1 MTVAQKLDA
10 RSLDCP
16 IPVVRTK
23 KALESMEEGE
33 LTVLIERPDGCENVR
48 RFAESQGCKVTVDEK
63 DGLFYIHIHKEK
75 SAPSALHKPS
85 RELVFITTDRLGTG
99 DQQLGEILMKAFL
112 NTLWDAELKPA
123 KILFLNDAVKL
134 TTEGSEVLDSLK
146 LLEEAG
152 VEIFSCG
159 TCLEYYQLKD
169 KLKVGL
175 ITNMYDTVDSV
186 LSAGKVIKI

>member
-1 MTVAQKLDA
+1 VVEEIDVRGLG
-10 RSLDCP
+10 CP

-23 KALESMEEGE
+23 KALESIDEGE
-33 LTVLIERPDGCENVR
+33 LTVLIERPDGCENVK
-48 RFAESQGCKVTVDEK
+48 RFAESQGCKVAVEEK
-63 DGLFYIHIHKEK
+63 DNLFYIHIHKEK
-75 SAPSALHKPS
+75 KAQSSLPKQS
-85 RELVFITTDRLGTG
+85 RDVVFITTDRLGTG
-99 DQQLGEILMKAFL
+99 EQQLGEILMKAFL
-112 NTLWDAELKPA
+112 NTLWDAEPKPA
-123 KILFLNDAVKL
+123 KILFLNDAVRL

-146 LLEEAG
+146 LLEESG

-175 ITNMYDTVDSV
+175 ITNMYDSVDSL